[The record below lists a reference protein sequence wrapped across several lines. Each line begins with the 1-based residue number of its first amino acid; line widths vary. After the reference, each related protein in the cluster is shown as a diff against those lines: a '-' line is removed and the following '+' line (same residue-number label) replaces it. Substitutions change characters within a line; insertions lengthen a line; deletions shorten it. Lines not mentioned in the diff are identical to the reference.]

1 MDKFTF
7 FIAMGFVDKYIGG
20 IGTTSPGAKLDVTD
34 TSTTTSAIIVP
45 RAGNFTG
52 TNVNGMI
59 RYNSTS
65 TLFEFRQNGAWVNY
79 TTVSDGRLKTH
90 VKPVTNG
97 LDVVKQ
103 LKPVYYDWDRS
114 NPKATSFQDKHQ
126 VGFIA
131 QDVEKVL
138 PEVVNKGEDSYRSLE
153 YDKMVAVAI
162 AAIKELYAKIMGVK
176 ADQAVMAREIA
187 SVKAETNTKA
197 NKAETD
203 ALRAENQ
210 KLKQENATQAKQ
222 LDALKAWV
230 CAKDPKAAICK

>member
-1 MDKFTF
+1 
-7 FIAMGFVDKYIGG
+7 
-20 IGTTSPGAKLDVTD
+20 
-34 TSTTTSAIIVP
+34 
-45 RAGNFTG
+45 
-52 TNVNGMI
+52 
-59 RYNSTS
+59 
-65 TLFEFRQNGAWVNY
+65 
-79 TTVSDGRLKTH
+79 LKTH

-162 AAIKELYAKIMGVK
+162 AAIKELYAKVMGIK
-176 ADQAVMAREIA
+176 ADQTVMAREIA
-187 SVKAETNTKA
+187 SVKAENVAKGKEIAEIKA
-197 NKAETD
+197 KAE
-203 ALRAENQ
+203 AEKIAKDTKIK
-210 KLKQENATQAKQ
+210 KLEQENAEMKAR
-222 LDALKAWV
+222 LDKIEKMLKS
-230 CAKDPKAAICK
+230 K